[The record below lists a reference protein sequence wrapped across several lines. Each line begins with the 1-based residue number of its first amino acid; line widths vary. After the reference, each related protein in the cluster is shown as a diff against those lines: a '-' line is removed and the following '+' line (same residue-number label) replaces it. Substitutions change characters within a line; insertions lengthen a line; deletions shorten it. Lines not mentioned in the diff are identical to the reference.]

1 LQHVFTVV
9 DTMGGMNLRMGN
21 YEYTPDDRMWDA
33 VALQGEKNWVYGIND
48 DLGNQPITEGQ
59 KEKWA
64 QRKAIE
70 YIKTHPSITMR
81 RAFIKFADFWGLERE
96 FMAGVQKGMYS
107 PPLWFDVVASGFI
120 LLAYAVV
127 TITGALGI
135 WLAPPEDKRLHAV
148 LLLPIL
154 VLMGAHT
161 IVFGHSRYH
170 LPVIPIF
177 GLYAAAFV
185 EQRVRLFAIP
195 RRAAW
200 MGAVASIAVL
210 LAVWIR
216 QVVLTDFDR
225 IMSLLHRVS

>member
-1 LQHVFTVV
+1 
-9 DTMGGMNLRMGN
+9 
-21 YEYTPDDRMWDA
+21 
-33 VALQGEKNWVYGIND
+33 
-48 DLGNQPITEGQ
+48 
-59 KEKWA
+59 
-64 QRKAIE
+64 
-70 YIKTHPSITMR
+70 
-81 RAFIKFADFWGLERE
+81 
-96 FMAGVQKGMYS
+96 
-107 PPLWFDVVASGFI
+107 
-120 LLAYAVV
+120 
-127 TITGALGI
+127 
-135 WLAPPEDKRLHAV
+135 V